1 MRENEFMKPIREF
14 LLGASMI
21 LVFMSIL
28 IFVPYLT
35 SRLGLYL
42 IPSLFF
48 KGEEV
53 WILWAFGLLADV
65 IIAGLINLSCSLGH
79 DMYETT
85 IEVKEAHE
93 KADIEKERII
103 DEHIKELERNKRKY
117 VKDEYTD
124 DELESMKFNKFI

>member
-1 MRENEFMKPIREF
+1 MRENEFVKPIREF
-14 LLGASMI
+14 LLGASII

-28 IFVPYLT
+28 TFVPYWT
-35 SRLGLYL
+35 ARLGIYL

-48 KGEEV
+48 EGDEV

-65 IIAGLINLSCSLGH
+65 IIACFINLSCSLGH

-93 KADIEKERII
+93 KADIEKERI
-103 DEHIKELERNKRKY
+103 EKEMEEERKSYIREK
-117 VKDEYTD
+117 E
-124 DELESMKFNKFI
+124 